1 MAVRFSDAWT
11 FHGLQALV
19 LENEHLRVTIL
30 PELGGKIW
38 SIVAKRHDR
47 EMLWHHPRMTPR
59 RAPFGATYDNWFC
72 GGWDDIFPNDF
83 PVEIDGEAWP
93 DHGEIWSLPA
103 RWWVE
108 SSTAH
113 EVVLGFE
120 HCGIVIPTRFRK
132 FLRLRSGEASLHLDY
147 QIANEG
153 QAPLD
158 LHWKSHPAL
167 PLGDGARL
175 HLPIGTVV
183 DEPGF
188 GEVFREQ
195 SFAWPH
201 ATRADGT
208 SLDLRELPAPGS
220 GAVQFWYGT
229 ELTAGWAAVSYPE
242 AGVGFGLTFD
252 RTVQDSL
259 WVFLTAGGWRNLDV
273 VILEP
278 CSGYPADL
286 TVARAAGTVPT
297 LAPSA
302 EVTASIGA
310 HILSGPDAVTRFE
323 ASNGTSW

>member
-11 FHGLQALV
+11 LHGLQALV
-19 LENEHLRVTIL
+19 LENEHLRVTVL

-47 EMLWHHPRMTPR
+47 EMLWHHPHMPPR

-83 PVEIDGEAWP
+83 PVDIGGETWP
-93 DHGEIWSLPA
+93 DHGEIWAMPA
-103 RWWVE
+103 HWWFE

-113 EVVLGFE
+113 EIVLGFE
-120 HCGIVIPTRFRK
+120 HRGIVIPTRFQRV
-132 FLRLRSGEASLHLDY
+132 LSLRSGEASIRLDY
-147 QIANEG
+147 RIVNEG
-153 QAPLD
+153 LTPLD

-175 HLPIGTVV
+175 HLPIRTVI

-188 GEVFREQ
+188 GEVFGEE
-195 SFAWPH
+195 SCSWPH
-201 ATRADGT
+201 ATDANGNP
-208 SLDLRELPAPGS
+208 LDLRDLPAPGS

-229 ELTAGWAAVSYPE
+229 DLTAGWAAVNYPD

-252 RTVQDSL
+252 RSVQDSL

-286 TVARAAGTVPT
+286 TVARMTGQVLT
-297 LAPSA
+297 LAPGT
-302 EVTASIGA
+302 EVTASTGA
-310 HILSGPDAVTRFE
+310 HLLAGPEAITRFE
-323 ASNGTSW
+323 ASNGADR